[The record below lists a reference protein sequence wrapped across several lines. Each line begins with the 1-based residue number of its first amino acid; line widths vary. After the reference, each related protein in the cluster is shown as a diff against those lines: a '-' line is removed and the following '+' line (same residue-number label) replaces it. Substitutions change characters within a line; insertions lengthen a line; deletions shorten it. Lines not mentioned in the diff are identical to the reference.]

1 YQAEYTLQQNRGMDA
16 YIGIRAF
23 DNISELS
30 DVPTEQMNLYQR
42 TMRRASSYLID
53 HTKWAV
59 LKYPNASMAQLAGM
73 SEDAFRDFYYDV
85 STIDYGKMSSAMD
98 PLVELMNRTDQV
110 QILGPGTD
118 LTFSIKGI
126 GAIKCDGRMN
136 IPDGEVY
143 TAPVK
148 DSMSGC
154 ITYNTPSNEQ
164 GFTYENVRF
173 EVKNGKIV
181 EASANDSKRINNLL
195 DTDEGARYFG
205 EFALGVHP
213 HILEPM
219 KDTLF
224 DEKIAGSLHLTPGM
238 AYDDAFNGNKSALHW
253 DLVLIQRPEYGGG
266 EIWFDGKLV
275 RKDGLF
281 VLPELEGLNPD
292 RLK

>member
-1 YQAEYTLQQNRGMDA
+1 
-16 YIGIRAF
+16 
-23 DNISELS
+23 
-30 DVPTEQMNLYQR
+30 MNLYQR
-42 TMRRASSYLID
+42 IMRRASSYLID

-148 DSMSGC
+148 DSMNGR

-164 GFTYENVRF
+164 GFTYENVR
-173 EVKNGKIV
+173 I
-181 EASANDSKRINNLL
+181 
-195 DTDEGARYFG
+195 
-205 EFALGVHP
+205 
-213 HILEPM
+213 
-219 KDTLF
+219 
-224 DEKIAGSLHLTPGM
+224 
-238 AYDDAFNGNKSALHW
+238 
-253 DLVLIQRPEYGGG
+253 
-266 EIWFDGKLV
+266 
-275 RKDGLF
+275 
-281 VLPELEGLNPD
+281 
-292 RLK
+292 